1 MRREP
6 QREDDPL
13 TGGLPAHLPV
23 VEAVQPLLSVA
34 VLETEREPLRSVV
47 PREMERRERILRTP
61 RRIPPPLVAGQRMKR
76 RSARVARYLAEMGK
90 RGYIAVDELCAVTG
104 KSRKK
109 IESDLDYMV
118 EKGLLGAGAY
128 LDSGRGIF
136 FRSADAF
143 ADYANATAKK
153 EAVTPKAA
161 TEGYAGALR
170 SANDRIADPV
180 LSEKID
186 HLETVAGKI
195 FREVEEHPEKQ
206 QQAATFLN
214 YYLPTTLKL
223 LDSYAKFEEAGI
235 EGENL
240 SRAQERIEETM
251 DALIKGFDKQLDD
264 LYRNEAMD
272 IDSDIRVMENMLRRD
287 TASVEDDFGLGG
299 VDHVLAQNKN
309 VNIFVFDT
317 EVYSNTGGQA
327 SKASNIGQVAQ
338 FAAAGKETKSK
349 SLAEIAMSYGYVYVA
364 QVAMGANAAQ
374 TLKAIQ
380 EAEAYHGPSLIIGY
394 APCEMHSIKGG
405 MQNCQKEMKK
415 AVECG
420 YWNLFRFNPAAEKK
434 FALDSKAPAGGY
446 QEFLMNEARYSR
458 LTREFPERATV
469 LFAKN
474 EENAKER
481 YEHLLKLVD
490 MYDK

>member
-1 MRREP
+1 MSKDFEY
-6 QREDDPL
+6 DPE
-13 TGGLPAHLPV
+13 TGSFRFDESGGKTKKKNDVDVGGWILIAALFAFGLWPIGLIALISKLSDKPKKVSSPRSGTRTSTSPNANVTARSTNKVEKTV
-23 VEAVQPLLSVA
+23 VKTAKKMNRAPKASDKTSRTLMIIGGFIALAAGSGLISNIGEIIGYGWYSYMMEELFPMCGFFAGGVA
-34 VLETEREPLRSVV
+34 
-47 PREMERRERILRTP
+47 M
-61 RRIPPPLVAGQRMKR
+61 LVAGQRMKR
-76 RSARVARYLAEMGK
+76 RSARVARYLAVMGK

-153 EAVTPKAA
+153 ENVTPKEAN
-161 TEGYAGALR
+161 EGYAGALRAIR

-299 VDHVLAQNKN
+299 
-309 VNIFVFDT
+309 
-317 EVYSNTGGQA
+317 
-327 SKASNIGQVAQ
+327 
-338 FAAAGKETKSK
+338 AA
-349 SLAEIAMSYGYVYVA
+349 V
-364 QVAMGANAAQ
+364 QR
-374 TLKAIQ
+374 
-380 EAEAYHGPSLIIGY
+380 
-394 APCEMHSIKGG
+394 AP
-405 MQNCQKEMKK
+405 
-415 AVECG
+415 
-420 YWNLFRFNPAAEKK
+420 
-434 FALDSKAPAGGY
+434 D
-446 QEFLMNEARYSR
+446 
-458 LTREFPERATV
+458 
-469 LFAKN
+469 
-474 EENAKER
+474 EE
-481 YEHLLKLVD
+481 
-490 MYDK
+490 

>member
-1 MRREP
+1 MSKDFEYDPETGSFRFDEGGGKTKKKNDVDVGGWILIAALFAFGLWPIGLIALISKLSDKPKKVSSSRGGMRTSTSPNANVSSRSK
-6 QREDDPL
+6 
-13 TGGLPAHLPV
+13 
-23 VEAVQPLLSVA
+23 VEK
-34 VLETEREPLRSVV
+34 SVV
-47 PREMERRERILRTP
+47 KTAKQMNRAPKASDKTARILVIVGAAITAIFGISLVTMLGEVIAYGWYSYMMEELFP
-61 RRIPPPLVAGQRMKR
+61 MCGFFAGGVAMLVAGQRMKR
-76 RSARVARYLAEMGK
+76 RSARVARYLAVMGE
-90 RGYIAVDELCAVTG
+90 RGYISVEELCTVTG

-118 EKGLLGAGAY
+118 EKGLLGTGAY

-136 FRSADAF
+136 FRSANAF
-143 ADYANATAKK
+143 ADYANETAKK
-153 EAVTPKAA
+153 ANVTPKEAN
-161 TEGYAGALR
+161 EGYAGALRAIR

-299 VDHVLAQNKN
+299 
-309 VNIFVFDT
+309 
-317 EVYSNTGGQA
+317 
-327 SKASNIGQVAQ
+327 
-338 FAAAGKETKSK
+338 AA
-349 SLAEIAMSYGYVYVA
+349 V
-364 QVAMGANAAQ
+364 QR
-374 TLKAIQ
+374 
-380 EAEAYHGPSLIIGY
+380 
-394 APCEMHSIKGG
+394 AP
-405 MQNCQKEMKK
+405 
-415 AVECG
+415 
-420 YWNLFRFNPAAEKK
+420 
-434 FALDSKAPAGGY
+434 D
-446 QEFLMNEARYSR
+446 
-458 LTREFPERATV
+458 
-469 LFAKN
+469 
-474 EENAKER
+474 EE
-481 YEHLLKLVD
+481 
-490 MYDK
+490 

>member
-1 MRREP
+1 MSKDFEY
-6 QREDDPL
+6 DPE
-13 TGGLPAHLPV
+13 TGSFRFDESGGKTKKKNDVDVGGWLLIAALFAFGLWPIGLIALISKLSDKPKKV
-23 VEAVQPLLSVA
+23 SSPRSGARTSTSASASSRGKVEK
-34 VLETEREPLRSVV
+34 SVV
-47 PREMERRERILRTP
+47 QTAKKMNRAPEVSNKSASILMIVGAAIAAIFGIGLISEVGEIIAYGWYSYMMEDILPEIGFFAGGITMFA
-61 RRIPPPLVAGQRMKR
+61 AGQRMKR
-76 RSARVARYLAEMGK
+76 RSARVARYLAVMGE
-90 RGYIAVDELCAVTG
+90 RSYIGVDELCAVTG
-104 KSRKK
+104 KRRRKV
-109 IESDLDYMV
+109 ENDLDYMV
-118 EKGLLGAGAY
+118 EKGLLGTGAY

-153 EAVTPKAA
+153 ENVTPKEAN
-161 TEGYAGALR
+161 EGYAGALRAIR

-299 VDHVLAQNKN
+299 
-309 VNIFVFDT
+309 
-317 EVYSNTGGQA
+317 
-327 SKASNIGQVAQ
+327 
-338 FAAAGKETKSK
+338 AA
-349 SLAEIAMSYGYVYVA
+349 V
-364 QVAMGANAAQ
+364 QR
-374 TLKAIQ
+374 
-380 EAEAYHGPSLIIGY
+380 
-394 APCEMHSIKGG
+394 AP
-405 MQNCQKEMKK
+405 
-415 AVECG
+415 
-420 YWNLFRFNPAAEKK
+420 
-434 FALDSKAPAGGY
+434 D
-446 QEFLMNEARYSR
+446 
-458 LTREFPERATV
+458 
-469 LFAKN
+469 
-474 EENAKER
+474 EE
-481 YEHLLKLVD
+481 
-490 MYDK
+490 

>member
-1 MRREP
+1 MSKDFEYDPESGSFRFDEGGGKTKKKNDVDVGGWILIAALFAFGLWPIGLIALISKLSDKPKKVNSSRGGMRTSTSPNANVSSRSK
-6 QREDDPL
+6 
-13 TGGLPAHLPV
+13 
-23 VEAVQPLLSVA
+23 VEK
-34 VLETEREPLRSVV
+34 SVV
-47 PREMERRERILRTP
+47 KTAKQMNRAPKTSDKTSRILSIVGAAITCIFGISLVTMLGEVIAYGWYSYMMEDLFP
-61 RRIPPPLVAGQRMKR
+61 MCGFFAGGVAMLVAGQRMKH
-76 RSARVARYLAEMGK
+76 RSARVARYLAVMGK
-90 RGYIAVDELCAVTG
+90 RSHIAVDELCAVTG

-109 IESDLDYMV
+109 VEGDLEFMV

-143 ADYANATAKK
+143 ADYANETAKK
-153 EAVTPKAA
+153 ENVTPKEAN
-161 TEGYAGALR
+161 EGYAFALRAIR
-170 SANDRIADPV
+170 SANDHIADPV

-299 VDHVLAQNKN
+299 
-309 VNIFVFDT
+309 
-317 EVYSNTGGQA
+317 
-327 SKASNIGQVAQ
+327 
-338 FAAAGKETKSK
+338 AA
-349 SLAEIAMSYGYVYVA
+349 V
-364 QVAMGANAAQ
+364 QR
-374 TLKAIQ
+374 
-380 EAEAYHGPSLIIGY
+380 
-394 APCEMHSIKGG
+394 AP
-405 MQNCQKEMKK
+405 
-415 AVECG
+415 
-420 YWNLFRFNPAAEKK
+420 
-434 FALDSKAPAGGY
+434 D
-446 QEFLMNEARYSR
+446 
-458 LTREFPERATV
+458 
-469 LFAKN
+469 
-474 EENAKER
+474 EE
-481 YEHLLKLVD
+481 
-490 MYDK
+490 

>member
-1 MRREP
+1 MSKDFEYDPETGSFRFDESGGKTKKKNDVDVGGWILIAALFAFGLWPIGLIALISKLSDKPKKVNSSRGGMRTSTSPNANVSSRSK
-6 QREDDPL
+6 
-13 TGGLPAHLPV
+13 
-23 VEAVQPLLSVA
+23 VEK
-34 VLETEREPLRSVV
+34 SVV
-47 PREMERRERILRTP
+47 KTAKTSDKTSRILSIVGAAITCIFGISLVTMLGEVIAYGWYSYMMEDLFP
-61 RRIPPPLVAGQRMKR
+61 MCGFFAGGVAMLVAGQRMKH
-76 RSARVARYLAEMGK
+76 RSARVARYLAVMGK
-90 RGYIAVDELCAVTG
+90 RSHIAVDELCAVTG

-109 IESDLDYMV
+109 VEGDLEFMV

-143 ADYANATAKK
+143 ADYANETAKK
-153 EAVTPKAA
+153 ENVTPKEAN
-161 TEGYAGALR
+161 EGYAGALRAIR

-195 FREVEEHPEKQ
+195 FREVEQHPEKQ

-299 VDHVLAQNKN
+299 
-309 VNIFVFDT
+309 
-317 EVYSNTGGQA
+317 
-327 SKASNIGQVAQ
+327 
-338 FAAAGKETKSK
+338 AA
-349 SLAEIAMSYGYVYVA
+349 V
-364 QVAMGANAAQ
+364 QR
-374 TLKAIQ
+374 
-380 EAEAYHGPSLIIGY
+380 
-394 APCEMHSIKGG
+394 AP
-405 MQNCQKEMKK
+405 
-415 AVECG
+415 
-420 YWNLFRFNPAAEKK
+420 
-434 FALDSKAPAGGY
+434 D
-446 QEFLMNEARYSR
+446 
-458 LTREFPERATV
+458 
-469 LFAKN
+469 
-474 EENAKER
+474 EE
-481 YEHLLKLVD
+481 
-490 MYDK
+490 

>member
-1 MRREP
+1 MSKDFEYDPETGSFRFDESGEKTKKKNDVDVGGWILIAALFAFGLWPIGLIALISKLSDKPKKVNSSRGGMRTSTSPNANVSSRSK
-6 QREDDPL
+6 
-13 TGGLPAHLPV
+13 
-23 VEAVQPLLSVA
+23 VEK
-34 VLETEREPLRSVV
+34 SVV
-47 PREMERRERILRTP
+47 KTAKQMNRAPKTSDKTSRILSIVGAAITCIFGISLVTMLGEVIAYGWYSYMMEDLFP
-61 RRIPPPLVAGQRMKR
+61 MCGFFAGGVAMLVAGQRMKH
-76 RSARVARYLAEMGK
+76 RSARVARYLAVMGE
-90 RGYIAVDELCAVTG
+90 RGYISVEELCTVTG

-118 EKGLLGAGAY
+118 EKGLLGTGAY

-153 EAVTPKAA
+153 ENVTPKEAN
-161 TEGYAGALR
+161 EGYAGALRAIR

-299 VDHVLAQNKN
+299 
-309 VNIFVFDT
+309 
-317 EVYSNTGGQA
+317 
-327 SKASNIGQVAQ
+327 
-338 FAAAGKETKSK
+338 AA
-349 SLAEIAMSYGYVYVA
+349 V
-364 QVAMGANAAQ
+364 QR
-374 TLKAIQ
+374 
-380 EAEAYHGPSLIIGY
+380 
-394 APCEMHSIKGG
+394 AP
-405 MQNCQKEMKK
+405 
-415 AVECG
+415 
-420 YWNLFRFNPAAEKK
+420 
-434 FALDSKAPAGGY
+434 D
-446 QEFLMNEARYSR
+446 
-458 LTREFPERATV
+458 
-469 LFAKN
+469 
-474 EENAKER
+474 EE
-481 YEHLLKLVD
+481 
-490 MYDK
+490 

>member
-1 MRREP
+1 MSKDFEYDPETGSFHFDESGGKTKKKNDVDVGGWILIAALFAFGLWPIGLIALISKLSDKPKKVNSSRGGMRTSTSPNANVSSRSK
-6 QREDDPL
+6 
-13 TGGLPAHLPV
+13 
-23 VEAVQPLLSVA
+23 VEK
-34 VLETEREPLRSVV
+34 SVV
-47 PREMERRERILRTP
+47 KTAKKMNRAPKTSDKTARILSIVGAAITCIFGISLVTMLGEVIAYGWYSYMMEDLFP
-61 RRIPPPLVAGQRMKR
+61 MCGFFAGGVAMLVAGQRMKH
-76 RSARVARYLAEMGK
+76 RSARVARYLAVMGK
-90 RGYIAVDELCAVTG
+90 RSHIAVDELCAVTG

-109 IESDLDYMV
+109 VEGDLEFMV

-153 EAVTPKAA
+153 ENVTPKEAN
-161 TEGYAGALR
+161 EGYAGALRAIR
-170 SANDRIADPV
+170 SANDRIADAV

-299 VDHVLAQNKN
+299 
-309 VNIFVFDT
+309 
-317 EVYSNTGGQA
+317 
-327 SKASNIGQVAQ
+327 
-338 FAAAGKETKSK
+338 AA
-349 SLAEIAMSYGYVYVA
+349 V
-364 QVAMGANAAQ
+364 QR
-374 TLKAIQ
+374 
-380 EAEAYHGPSLIIGY
+380 
-394 APCEMHSIKGG
+394 AP
-405 MQNCQKEMKK
+405 
-415 AVECG
+415 
-420 YWNLFRFNPAAEKK
+420 
-434 FALDSKAPAGGY
+434 D
-446 QEFLMNEARYSR
+446 
-458 LTREFPERATV
+458 
-469 LFAKN
+469 
-474 EENAKER
+474 EE
-481 YEHLLKLVD
+481 
-490 MYDK
+490 

>member
-1 MRREP
+1 MSKDFEY
-6 QREDDPL
+6 DPE
-13 TGGLPAHLPV
+13 TGSFRFDESGGKTKKKNDVDVGGWILIAALFAFGLWPIGLIALISKLSDKPKKVNSSRGGTRTSTSPNANVTARSTNKVEKTV
-23 VEAVQPLLSVA
+23 VQTAKKMNRAPKASDKTA
-34 VLETEREPLRSVV
+34 
-47 PREMERRERILRTP
+47 RILVIVGAAITAIFGISLVTMLGEVIAYGWYSYMMEELFP
-61 RRIPPPLVAGQRMKR
+61 MCGFFAGGVAMLVAGQRMKH
-76 RSARVARYLAEMGK
+76 RSARVARYLAVMGE
-90 RGYIAVDELCAVTG
+90 RGYISVEELCTVTG

-118 EKGLLGAGAY
+118 EKGLLGTGAY

-153 EAVTPKAA
+153 ENVTPKEAN
-161 TEGYAGALR
+161 EGYAGALRAIR
-170 SANDRIADPV
+170 SANDRIADAV

-287 TASVEDDFGLGG
+287 TASVEEDFGLGG
-299 VDHVLAQNKN
+299 
-309 VNIFVFDT
+309 
-317 EVYSNTGGQA
+317 
-327 SKASNIGQVAQ
+327 
-338 FAAAGKETKSK
+338 AA
-349 SLAEIAMSYGYVYVA
+349 V
-364 QVAMGANAAQ
+364 QR
-374 TLKAIQ
+374 
-380 EAEAYHGPSLIIGY
+380 
-394 APCEMHSIKGG
+394 AP
-405 MQNCQKEMKK
+405 
-415 AVECG
+415 
-420 YWNLFRFNPAAEKK
+420 
-434 FALDSKAPAGGY
+434 D
-446 QEFLMNEARYSR
+446 
-458 LTREFPERATV
+458 
-469 LFAKN
+469 
-474 EENAKER
+474 EE
-481 YEHLLKLVD
+481 
-490 MYDK
+490 

>member
-1 MRREP
+1 MSKDFEYDPESGSFRFDESGGKTKKKNDVDVGGWILIAALFAFGLWPIGLIALISKLSDKPKKVNSSRGGMRTSTSPNANVSSRSK
-6 QREDDPL
+6 
-13 TGGLPAHLPV
+13 
-23 VEAVQPLLSVA
+23 VEK
-34 VLETEREPLRSVV
+34 SVV
-47 PREMERRERILRTP
+47 KTAKQMNRAPKTSDKTSRILSIVGAAITCIFGISLVTMLGEVIAYGWYSYMMEDLFP
-61 RRIPPPLVAGQRMKR
+61 MCGFFAGGVAMLVAGQRMKH
-76 RSARVARYLAEMGK
+76 RSARVARYLAVMGK
-90 RGYIAVDELCAVTG
+90 RSHIAVDELCAVTG

-109 IESDLDYMV
+109 VEGDLEFMV

-143 ADYANATAKK
+143 ADYANETAKK
-153 EAVTPKAA
+153 ENVTPKEAN
-161 TEGYAGALR
+161 EGYAGALRAIR

-195 FREVEEHPEKQ
+195 FREVEQHPEKQ

-299 VDHVLAQNKN
+299 
-309 VNIFVFDT
+309 
-317 EVYSNTGGQA
+317 
-327 SKASNIGQVAQ
+327 
-338 FAAAGKETKSK
+338 AA
-349 SLAEIAMSYGYVYVA
+349 V
-364 QVAMGANAAQ
+364 QR
-374 TLKAIQ
+374 
-380 EAEAYHGPSLIIGY
+380 
-394 APCEMHSIKGG
+394 AP
-405 MQNCQKEMKK
+405 
-415 AVECG
+415 
-420 YWNLFRFNPAAEKK
+420 
-434 FALDSKAPAGGY
+434 D
-446 QEFLMNEARYSR
+446 
-458 LTREFPERATV
+458 
-469 LFAKN
+469 
-474 EENAKER
+474 EE
-481 YEHLLKLVD
+481 
-490 MYDK
+490 

>member
-1 MRREP
+1 MSKDFEYDPETGSFRFDESGGKTKKKNDVDVGGWILIAALFAFGLWPIGLIALISKLSDKPKKVNSSRGGMRTSTSPNANVSSRSKVEKSVVKTAKQMNRAP
-6 QREDDPL
+6 KTSDKTARTL
-13 TGGLPAHLPV
+13 MIIGGIIA
-23 VEAVQPLLSVA
+23 VA
-34 VLETEREPLRSVV
+34 VGSGLISDIGEIIGYGWYSYMAED
-47 PREMERRERILRTP
+47 ILSECGFLAGG
-61 RRIPPPLVAGQRMKR
+61 IAMFAAGQRMKR
-76 RSARVARYLAEMGK
+76 RSARIARYLAVMGK
-90 RGYIAVDELCAVTG
+90 RSHIAVDELCTVTG

-109 IESDLDYMV
+109 VEGDLNYMV
-118 EKGLLGAGAY
+118 EKGLLGTGAY

-143 ADYANATAKK
+143 ADYANETVKK
-153 EAVTPKAA
+153 ENVTPKEAN
-161 TEGYAGALR
+161 EGYAGAIR

-195 FREVEEHPEKQ
+195 FREVEQHPEKQ

-299 VDHVLAQNKN
+299 
-309 VNIFVFDT
+309 
-317 EVYSNTGGQA
+317 
-327 SKASNIGQVAQ
+327 
-338 FAAAGKETKSK
+338 AA
-349 SLAEIAMSYGYVYVA
+349 V
-364 QVAMGANAAQ
+364 Q
-374 TLKAIQ
+374 
-380 EAEAYHGPSLIIGY
+380 H
-394 APCEMHSIKGG
+394 AP
-405 MQNCQKEMKK
+405 
-415 AVECG
+415 
-420 YWNLFRFNPAAEKK
+420 
-434 FALDSKAPAGGY
+434 D
-446 QEFLMNEARYSR
+446 
-458 LTREFPERATV
+458 
-469 LFAKN
+469 
-474 EENAKER
+474 EE
-481 YEHLLKLVD
+481 
-490 MYDK
+490 

>member
-1 MRREP
+1 MSKDFEY
-6 QREDDPL
+6 DPE
-13 TGGLPAHLPV
+13 TGSFRFDESGGKTKKKNDVDVGCWIIIAALFAFGLWPIGLIALISKISDKPKKVSSPRSGTRTSTSPNANVTARSTNKVEKTV
-23 VEAVQPLLSVA
+23 VKTAKKMNRAPKASDK
-34 VLETEREPLRSVV
+34 TS
-47 PREMERRERILRTP
+47 RILSIVGAAITAIFGISLVTMLGEVIAYGWYSYMMEELFP
-61 RRIPPPLVAGQRMKR
+61 MCGFFAGGVAMLVAGQRMKR
-76 RSARVARYLAEMGK
+76 RSARIARYLAVMGE
-90 RGYIAVDELCAVTG
+90 RGYISVEELCTVTG

-153 EAVTPKAA
+153 ENVTPKEAN
-161 TEGYAGALR
+161 EGYAGALRAIR

-214 YYLPTTLKL
+214 YSLPTTLKL
-223 LDSYAKFEEAGI
+223 LDSYAKFEEAVI

-240 SRAQERIEETM
+240 SRAQEHIEETM

-299 VDHVLAQNKN
+299 
-309 VNIFVFDT
+309 
-317 EVYSNTGGQA
+317 
-327 SKASNIGQVAQ
+327 
-338 FAAAGKETKSK
+338 AA
-349 SLAEIAMSYGYVYVA
+349 V
-364 QVAMGANAAQ
+364 QR
-374 TLKAIQ
+374 
-380 EAEAYHGPSLIIGY
+380 
-394 APCEMHSIKGG
+394 AP
-405 MQNCQKEMKK
+405 
-415 AVECG
+415 
-420 YWNLFRFNPAAEKK
+420 
-434 FALDSKAPAGGY
+434 D
-446 QEFLMNEARYSR
+446 
-458 LTREFPERATV
+458 
-469 LFAKN
+469 
-474 EENAKER
+474 EE
-481 YEHLLKLVD
+481 
-490 MYDK
+490 

>member
-1 MRREP
+1 MSKDFEY
-6 QREDDPL
+6 DPE
-13 TGGLPAHLPV
+13 TGSFRFDESGGKTKKKNDVDVGGWILIAALFAFGLWPIGLIALISKLSDKPKKVSSPRSGTRTSTSPNANVTARSTNKVEKTV
-23 VEAVQPLLSVA
+23 VKTAKKMNRAPKASDK
-34 VLETEREPLRSVV
+34 TS
-47 PREMERRERILRTP
+47 RILSIVGAAITAIFGISLVTMLGEVIGYGWYSYMMEELFP
-61 RRIPPPLVAGQRMKR
+61 MCGFFAGGVAMLVAGQRMKR
-76 RSARVARYLAEMGK
+76 RSARIARYLAVMGE
-90 RGYIAVDELCAVTG
+90 RGYISVEELCTVTG

-118 EKGLLGAGAY
+118 EKGLLGTGAY

-143 ADYANATAKK
+143 ADYANAAAKK
-153 EAVTPKAA
+153 ENVTPKEAN
-161 TEGYAGALR
+161 EGYAGALRAIR

-299 VDHVLAQNKN
+299 
-309 VNIFVFDT
+309 
-317 EVYSNTGGQA
+317 
-327 SKASNIGQVAQ
+327 
-338 FAAAGKETKSK
+338 AA
-349 SLAEIAMSYGYVYVA
+349 V
-364 QVAMGANAAQ
+364 QR
-374 TLKAIQ
+374 
-380 EAEAYHGPSLIIGY
+380 
-394 APCEMHSIKGG
+394 AP
-405 MQNCQKEMKK
+405 
-415 AVECG
+415 
-420 YWNLFRFNPAAEKK
+420 
-434 FALDSKAPAGGY
+434 D
-446 QEFLMNEARYSR
+446 
-458 LTREFPERATV
+458 
-469 LFAKN
+469 
-474 EENAKER
+474 EE
-481 YEHLLKLVD
+481 
-490 MYDK
+490 

>member
-1 MRREP
+1 MSKDFEYDPETGSFRFDESGGKTKKKNDVDVGGWILIAALFAFGLWPIGLIALISKLSDKPKKVNSSRGGMRTSTSPNANVSSRSTNKVEK
-6 QREDDPL
+6 
-13 TGGLPAHLPV
+13 TV
-23 VEAVQPLLSVA
+23 VKTAKKMNRAPKASDK
-34 VLETEREPLRSVV
+34 TS
-47 PREMERRERILRTP
+47 RILSIVGAAITAIFGISLVTMLGEVIAYGWYSYMMEELLP
-61 RRIPPPLVAGQRMKR
+61 MCGFFAGGVAMLVAGQRMKR
-76 RSARVARYLAEMGK
+76 RSARVARYLAVMGK

-153 EAVTPKAA
+153 ENVTPKEAN
-161 TEGYAGALR
+161 EGYAGALRAIR

-299 VDHVLAQNKN
+299 
-309 VNIFVFDT
+309 
-317 EVYSNTGGQA
+317 
-327 SKASNIGQVAQ
+327 
-338 FAAAGKETKSK
+338 AA
-349 SLAEIAMSYGYVYVA
+349 V
-364 QVAMGANAAQ
+364 QR
-374 TLKAIQ
+374 
-380 EAEAYHGPSLIIGY
+380 
-394 APCEMHSIKGG
+394 AP
-405 MQNCQKEMKK
+405 
-415 AVECG
+415 
-420 YWNLFRFNPAAEKK
+420 
-434 FALDSKAPAGGY
+434 D
-446 QEFLMNEARYSR
+446 
-458 LTREFPERATV
+458 
-469 LFAKN
+469 
-474 EENAKER
+474 EE
-481 YEHLLKLVD
+481 
-490 MYDK
+490 

>member
-1 MRREP
+1 MSKDFEYDPESGSFRFDEGGGKTKKKNDVDVGGWILIAALFAFGLWPIGLIALIPKLSDKPKKVNSSRGGMRTSTSPNANVSSRSK
-6 QREDDPL
+6 
-13 TGGLPAHLPV
+13 
-23 VEAVQPLLSVA
+23 VEK
-34 VLETEREPLRSVV
+34 SVV
-47 PREMERRERILRTP
+47 KTAKKMNRAPKTSDKTSRILSIVGAAITCIFGISLVTMLGEVIAYGWYSYMMEDLFP
-61 RRIPPPLVAGQRMKR
+61 MCGFFAGGVAMLVAGQRMKH
-76 RSARVARYLAEMGK
+76 RSARVARYLAVMGK
-90 RGYIAVDELCAVTG
+90 RSHIAVDELCAVTG

-109 IESDLDYMV
+109 VEGDLEFIV

-143 ADYANATAKK
+143 ADYANETAKK
-153 EAVTPKAA
+153 ENVTPKEAN
-161 TEGYAGALR
+161 EGYAGALRAIR

-299 VDHVLAQNKN
+299 
-309 VNIFVFDT
+309 
-317 EVYSNTGGQA
+317 
-327 SKASNIGQVAQ
+327 
-338 FAAAGKETKSK
+338 AA
-349 SLAEIAMSYGYVYVA
+349 V
-364 QVAMGANAAQ
+364 QR
-374 TLKAIQ
+374 
-380 EAEAYHGPSLIIGY
+380 
-394 APCEMHSIKGG
+394 AP
-405 MQNCQKEMKK
+405 
-415 AVECG
+415 
-420 YWNLFRFNPAAEKK
+420 
-434 FALDSKAPAGGY
+434 D
-446 QEFLMNEARYSR
+446 
-458 LTREFPERATV
+458 
-469 LFAKN
+469 
-474 EENAKER
+474 EE
-481 YEHLLKLVD
+481 
-490 MYDK
+490 

>member
-1 MRREP
+1 MSKDFEYDPETGSFRFDESDGKTKKKNDVDVGGWILIAALFAFGLWPIGLIALIFKLSDKPKKVNSSRGGMRTSTSPNANVSSRSTNKVEK
-6 QREDDPL
+6 
-13 TGGLPAHLPV
+13 TV
-23 VEAVQPLLSVA
+23 VKTAKKMNRAPKASDK
-34 VLETEREPLRSVV
+34 TS
-47 PREMERRERILRTP
+47 RILSIVGAAITAIFGISLVTMLGEVIAYGWYSYMMEELLP
-61 RRIPPPLVAGQRMKR
+61 MCGFFAGGVAMLVAGQRMKR
-76 RSARVARYLAEMGK
+76 RSARVARYLAVMGK

-153 EAVTPKAA
+153 ENVTPKEAN
-161 TEGYAGALR
+161 EGYAGALRAIR

-287 TASVEDDFGLGG
+287 TASVEDDVGLGG
-299 VDHVLAQNKN
+299 
-309 VNIFVFDT
+309 
-317 EVYSNTGGQA
+317 
-327 SKASNIGQVAQ
+327 
-338 FAAAGKETKSK
+338 AA
-349 SLAEIAMSYGYVYVA
+349 V
-364 QVAMGANAAQ
+364 Q
-374 TLKAIQ
+374 
-380 EAEAYHGPSLIIGY
+380 
-394 APCEMHSIKGG
+394 
-405 MQNCQKEMKK
+405 
-415 AVECG
+415 
-420 YWNLFRFNPAAEKK
+420 R
-434 FALDSKAPAGGY
+434 APA
-446 QEFLMNEARYSR
+446 
-458 LTREFPERATV
+458 
-469 LFAKN
+469 
-474 EENAKER
+474 EE
-481 YEHLLKLVD
+481 
-490 MYDK
+490 

>member
-1 MRREP
+1 MSKDFEYDPETGSFRFDEGGGKTKKKNDVDVGGWILIAALFAFGLWPIGLIALISKLSDKPKKVNSSRGGMRTSTSPNANVSSRSK
-6 QREDDPL
+6 
-13 TGGLPAHLPV
+13 
-23 VEAVQPLLSVA
+23 VEK
-34 VLETEREPLRSVV
+34 SVV
-47 PREMERRERILRTP
+47 KTAKKMNRAPKTSDKTSRILSIVGAAITCIFGISLVTMLGEVIAYGWYSYMMEELFP
-61 RRIPPPLVAGQRMKR
+61 MCGFFAGGVAMLVAGQRMKH
-76 RSARVARYLAEMGK
+76 RSARVARYLAVMGK
-90 RGYIAVDELCAVTG
+90 RSHIAVDELCAVTG

-109 IESDLDYMV
+109 VEGDLEFMV

-153 EAVTPKAA
+153 ENVTPKEAN
-161 TEGYAGALR
+161 EGYAGALRAIR

-299 VDHVLAQNKN
+299 
-309 VNIFVFDT
+309 
-317 EVYSNTGGQA
+317 
-327 SKASNIGQVAQ
+327 
-338 FAAAGKETKSK
+338 AA
-349 SLAEIAMSYGYVYVA
+349 V
-364 QVAMGANAAQ
+364 QR
-374 TLKAIQ
+374 
-380 EAEAYHGPSLIIGY
+380 
-394 APCEMHSIKGG
+394 AP
-405 MQNCQKEMKK
+405 
-415 AVECG
+415 
-420 YWNLFRFNPAAEKK
+420 
-434 FALDSKAPAGGY
+434 D
-446 QEFLMNEARYSR
+446 
-458 LTREFPERATV
+458 
-469 LFAKN
+469 
-474 EENAKER
+474 EE
-481 YEHLLKLVD
+481 
-490 MYDK
+490 

>member
-1 MRREP
+1 MSKDFEY
-6 QREDDPL
+6 DPE
-13 TGGLPAHLPV
+13 TGSFRFDESGGKTKKKNEVDVGGWLLIAALFAFGLWPIGLIALISKLSDKPKKV
-23 VEAVQPLLSVA
+23 SSPRSGARTSTSASASSRGKVEK
-34 VLETEREPLRSVV
+34 SVV
-47 PREMERRERILRTP
+47 QTAKKMNRAPEVSNKSASILMIVGAAIAAIFGIGLISEVGEIIAYGWYSYMMEDILPEIGFFAGGITMFA
-61 RRIPPPLVAGQRMKR
+61 AGQRMKR
-76 RSARVARYLAEMGK
+76 RSARVARYLAVMGE
-90 RGYIAVDELCAVTG
+90 RSYIGVDELCAVTG
-104 KSRKK
+104 KRRRKV
-109 IESDLDYMV
+109 ENDLDYMV
-118 EKGLLGAGAY
+118 EKGLLGTGAY

-153 EAVTPKAA
+153 ENVTPKEAN
-161 TEGYAGALR
+161 EGYAGALRAIR

-287 TASVEDDFGLGG
+287 TASVADDFGLGG
-299 VDHVLAQNKN
+299 
-309 VNIFVFDT
+309 
-317 EVYSNTGGQA
+317 
-327 SKASNIGQVAQ
+327 
-338 FAAAGKETKSK
+338 AA
-349 SLAEIAMSYGYVYVA
+349 V
-364 QVAMGANAAQ
+364 QR
-374 TLKAIQ
+374 
-380 EAEAYHGPSLIIGY
+380 
-394 APCEMHSIKGG
+394 AP
-405 MQNCQKEMKK
+405 
-415 AVECG
+415 
-420 YWNLFRFNPAAEKK
+420 
-434 FALDSKAPAGGY
+434 D
-446 QEFLMNEARYSR
+446 
-458 LTREFPERATV
+458 
-469 LFAKN
+469 
-474 EENAKER
+474 EE
-481 YEHLLKLVD
+481 
-490 MYDK
+490 

>member
-1 MRREP
+1 MSKDFEYDPETGSFRFDESGGKTKKKNDVDVGGWILIAALFAFGLWPIGLIALISKLSDKPKKVNSSRGGMRTSTSPNANVSSRSK
-6 QREDDPL
+6 
-13 TGGLPAHLPV
+13 
-23 VEAVQPLLSVA
+23 VEK
-34 VLETEREPLRSVV
+34 SVV
-47 PREMERRERILRTP
+47 KTAKKMNRAPKTSDKTSRILSIVGAAITCIFGISLVTMLGEVIAYGWYSYMMEDLFP
-61 RRIPPPLVAGQRMKR
+61 MCGFFAGGVAMLVAGQRMKH
-76 RSARVARYLAEMGK
+76 RSARVARYLAVMGK
-90 RGYIAVDELCAVTG
+90 RSHIAVDELCAVTG

-109 IESDLDYMV
+109 VEGDLEFMV

-143 ADYANATAKK
+143 ADYANETAKK
-153 EAVTPKAA
+153 ENVTPKEAN
-161 TEGYAGALR
+161 EGYAGALRAIR

-299 VDHVLAQNKN
+299 TAVQR
-309 VNIFVFDT
+309 
-317 EVYSNTGGQA
+317 
-327 SKASNIGQVAQ
+327 
-338 FAAAGKETKSK
+338 
-349 SLAEIAMSYGYVYVA
+349 
-364 QVAMGANAAQ
+364 
-374 TLKAIQ
+374 
-380 EAEAYHGPSLIIGY
+380 
-394 APCEMHSIKGG
+394 AP
-405 MQNCQKEMKK
+405 
-415 AVECG
+415 
-420 YWNLFRFNPAAEKK
+420 
-434 FALDSKAPAGGY
+434 D
-446 QEFLMNEARYSR
+446 
-458 LTREFPERATV
+458 
-469 LFAKN
+469 
-474 EENAKER
+474 EE
-481 YEHLLKLVD
+481 
-490 MYDK
+490 

>member
-1 MRREP
+1 MSKDFEYDPETGSFRFDESGGKTKKKNDVDVGGWILIAALFAFGLWPIGLIALISKLSDKPKKVNSSRGGMRTSTSPNANVSSRSK
-6 QREDDPL
+6 
-13 TGGLPAHLPV
+13 
-23 VEAVQPLLSVA
+23 VEK
-34 VLETEREPLRSVV
+34 SVV
-47 PREMERRERILRTP
+47 KTAKKMNRAPKTSDKTSRILSIVGAAITCIFGISLVTMLGEVIAYGWYSYMMEDLFP
-61 RRIPPPLVAGQRMKR
+61 MCGFFAGGVAMLVAGQRMKH
-76 RSARVARYLAEMGK
+76 RSARVARYLAVMGK
-90 RGYIAVDELCAVTG
+90 RSHIAVDELCAVTG

-109 IESDLDYMV
+109 VEGDLEFMV

-136 FRSADAF
+136 FRSANAF
-143 ADYANATAKK
+143 ADYANETAKK
-153 EAVTPKAA
+153 ENVTPKEAN
-161 TEGYAGALR
+161 EGYAGALRAIR

-299 VDHVLAQNKN
+299 
-309 VNIFVFDT
+309 
-317 EVYSNTGGQA
+317 
-327 SKASNIGQVAQ
+327 
-338 FAAAGKETKSK
+338 AA
-349 SLAEIAMSYGYVYVA
+349 V
-364 QVAMGANAAQ
+364 QR
-374 TLKAIQ
+374 
-380 EAEAYHGPSLIIGY
+380 
-394 APCEMHSIKGG
+394 AP
-405 MQNCQKEMKK
+405 
-415 AVECG
+415 
-420 YWNLFRFNPAAEKK
+420 
-434 FALDSKAPAGGY
+434 D
-446 QEFLMNEARYSR
+446 
-458 LTREFPERATV
+458 
-469 LFAKN
+469 
-474 EENAKER
+474 EE
-481 YEHLLKLVD
+481 
-490 MYDK
+490 

>member
-1 MRREP
+1 MSKDFEYDPETGSFRFDESGEKTKKKNDVDVGGWILIAALFAFGLWPIGLIALISKLSDKPKKVNSSRGGMRTSTSPNANVSSRSK
-6 QREDDPL
+6 
-13 TGGLPAHLPV
+13 
-23 VEAVQPLLSVA
+23 VEK
-34 VLETEREPLRSVV
+34 SVV
-47 PREMERRERILRTP
+47 KTAKKMNRAPKTSDKTSRILSIVGAAITCIFGISLVTMLGEVIAYGWYSYMMEDLFP
-61 RRIPPPLVAGQRMKR
+61 MCGFFAGGVAMLVAGQRMKH
-76 RSARVARYLAEMGK
+76 RSARVARYLAVMGK
-90 RGYIAVDELCAVTG
+90 RSHIAVDELCAVTG

-109 IESDLDYMV
+109 VEGDLEFMV

-143 ADYANATAKK
+143 ADYANETAKK
-153 EAVTPKAA
+153 ENVTPKEAN
-161 TEGYAGALR
+161 EGYAGALRAIR

-299 VDHVLAQNKN
+299 
-309 VNIFVFDT
+309 
-317 EVYSNTGGQA
+317 
-327 SKASNIGQVAQ
+327 
-338 FAAAGKETKSK
+338 AA
-349 SLAEIAMSYGYVYVA
+349 V
-364 QVAMGANAAQ
+364 QR
-374 TLKAIQ
+374 
-380 EAEAYHGPSLIIGY
+380 
-394 APCEMHSIKGG
+394 AP
-405 MQNCQKEMKK
+405 
-415 AVECG
+415 
-420 YWNLFRFNPAAEKK
+420 
-434 FALDSKAPAGGY
+434 D
-446 QEFLMNEARYSR
+446 
-458 LTREFPERATV
+458 
-469 LFAKN
+469 
-474 EENAKER
+474 EE
-481 YEHLLKLVD
+481 
-490 MYDK
+490 